1 MALMWGLSKNL
12 EKASENPFHPV
23 VSTHLPDINII
34 SIFIYYIY
42 LFIYTYNYIYIHFI
56 YIYMWQGPLG
66 SISFRMSRNAACS
79 PGCLSRGYDSGHD
92 SWE

>member
-34 SIFIYYIY
+34 SIFIIIY
-42 LFIYTYNYIYIHFI
+42 LSIYLYTYIYICGRDLWGLFRSVC
-56 YIYMWQGPLG
+56 LG
-66 SISFRMSRNAACS
+66 MPHAVRDVCLGGMIRGNDSRT
-79 PGCLSRGYDSGHD
+79 LV
-92 SWE
+92 

>member
-42 LFIYTYNYIYIHFI
+42 LFIYTYNYIYTHIFI
-56 YIYMWQGPLG
+56 YIYIYVAGTFGVYFVPYV
-66 SISFRMSRNAACS
+66 SECRMQ
-79 PGCLSRGYDSGHD
+79 SGMFV
-92 SWE
+92 

>member
-34 SIFIYYIY
+34 SIFIIIY
-42 LFIYTYNYIYIHFI
+42 LFIYLFIYI

-79 PGCLSRGYDSGHD
+79 PGCLSRGYDS
-92 SWE
+92 WE